1 MYRKHFLLFLS
12 IFLTLLIFSCQHI
25 RTKEEVDLA
34 EGLKNGTITA
44 DLIIDGFEE
53 DLAWWPYLDEEGSK
67 VDIQISE
74 PIIESESRYL
84 KIDADI
90 KSGGYGGVE
99 MEFPEIQRLAGSKG
113 IVINLKS
120 DRADIPVVL
129 VIWVQD
135 PTQTSPFVNYKTPF
149 NYLFHTRSS
158 SVDNWEQYVFP
169 WNGFERSTWLG
180 EKGVWTLDPNLI
192 VGMEFAF
199 ENKDSN
205 EKIEGTILVDDIRV
219 IIDSDTLLA
228 NEVKKT
234 DQKYNPIKVNQI
246 GYKPDGEKL
255 FFSSSA
261 AWKFN
266 LFDET
271 TEKIV
276 YSGSMQF
283 MDSDADTGMEIYGG
297 VFTEFTISGRYFIE
311 VVGVGESY
319 HFEIRDNIYDNA
331 LYITSRFFYNQR
343 SGMDI
348 QLEGFK
354 DAVIKKGHSGK
365 AVLWDDNLV
374 KKELSGGWYDAGDYG
389 RYMPTAAF
397 SVNQLFYAFEF
408 NPGFFKDGSLNI
420 PESGNGIPD
429 LLDEIGW
436 ELSWMLK
443 MQADNGMVYHKVTTK
458 DYPEMGSLPS
468 EDKQQL
474 YLFGPTSSDT
484 AYFTAVMAKAATVF
498 EPYDQM
504 FSEVCRE
511 AALKSYTWLL
521 EHPDQFPSGG
531 FQNPPPS
538 KFPMQG
544 GYDFIGSEDH
554 SRMWASAEVYRMIH
568 DKKAYDSFTSL
579 FNRSGNTS
587 GFLKMDWA
595 EPYGLALYAFL
606 ESLDHHDS
614 FYNEVLSEFKG
625 QVDRIIAVSERSFFN
640 TVLSGRNGGFAYVW
654 GSNQVV
660 SANGV
665 ELIMAYNLF
674 GDKIYLEAAEHQIQY
689 LMGRNGLSKCFI
701 SGTGSDSVLYP
712 HHNLSIYLGSAVPGI
727 VGEGPNGAVGEGSGG
742 DMVLENLWKDK
753 TPPALCYKDSFDSW
767 ATNEPTIDA
776 NASFVALL
784 SYFCR

>member
-1 MYRKHFLLFLS
+1 MYRKQFLLFLS

-25 RTKEEVDLA
+25 STKEEVDLA
-34 EGLKNGTITA
+34 EGLKNGTIKA

-74 PIIESESRYL
+74 PIVESESRYL
-84 KIDADI
+84 KINADI

-99 MEFPEIQRLAGSKG
+99 MEFPEIQRLAGSRG
-113 IVINLKS
+113 IVLNLKS
-120 DRADIPVVL
+120 DRDDIPVVV

-135 PTQTSPFVNYKTPF
+135 PTQTSPYVNYKTPF

-180 EKGVWTLDPNLI
+180 DKGVWTLDPNLI

-228 NEVKKT
+228 NKVKKA

-297 VFTEFTISGRYFIE
+297 VFTEFTIPGRYFIE

-319 HFEIRDNIYDNA
+319 HFEIRDDIYDNA
-331 LYITSRFFYNQR
+331 LYLTSRFFYNQR

-354 DAVIKKGHSGK
+354 DEVIIKGHSGK
-365 AVLWDDNLV
+365 AILWNNNLV
-374 KKELSGGWYDAGDYG
+374 KKVLSGGWYDAGDYG
-389 RYMPTAAF
+389 RYIPTGAF
-397 SVNQLFYAFEF
+397 SVNQLLYAFEF
-408 NPGFFKDGSLNI
+408 NPDFFIDVSLDI

-429 LLDEIGW
+429 LLDEIKW
-436 ELSWMLK
+436 ELTWMLK
-443 MQADNGMVYHKVTTK
+443 MQAEDGSVYHKVTTK
-458 DYPEMGSLPS
+458 DYPEMGRLPYL
-468 EDKQQL
+468 DKQQL

-484 AYFTAVMAKAATVF
+484 AYFTAVMAKAAMVY
-498 EPYDQM
+498 ELYDND
-504 FSEVCRE
+504 FSNICRK
-511 AALKSYTWLL
+511 AALKSYNWLL
-521 EHPDQFPSGG
+521 EHSDQVPIGG
-531 FQNPPPS
+531 FRNPPPS

-554 SRMWASAEVYRMIH
+554 SRMWAAAEIFQMTQSSES
-568 DKKAYDSFTSL
+568 YDNFKLL
-579 FNRSGNTS
+579 FDRSGNIS
-587 GFLKMDWA
+587 GFLKMDWS

-606 ESLDHHDS
+606 NGLDQKDPLYTVVS
-614 FYNEVLSEFKG
+614 SKFKEQADKIVSISEG
-625 QVDRIIAVSERSFFN
+625 SVFN
-640 TVLSGRNGGFAYVW
+640 TALSGRSGDFAYVW

-674 GDKIYLEAAEHQIQY
+674 GDKIYLEAAEHQVQY
-689 LMGRNGLSKCFI
+689 IMGRNGLSKSFI
-701 SGTGSDSVLYP
+701 SGTGSDPVLYP
-712 HHNLSIYLGSAVPGI
+712 HHNLSISLGSAVPGI

-742 DMVLENLWKDK
+742 DMVLENLWKAK